1 MRKQDGA
8 WFAALAALVVAA
20 YALFRRRLTFAAALG
35 LGAIGLGVASRR
47 WSRNSRGP
55 FPYSLR
61 WFLAMPHPISPG
73 LLRRGVEPEAGN
85 HILEIGPGTGRHA
98 VEVAGWISPTGTLD
112 VFDIQQD
119 MLDAVM
125 HRGFDQGLSN
135 IIPSR
140 GQAGDQLRYPDG
152 RFDAAYLVTVFGEIP
167 DPDVALRE
175 LRRVLRPGGR
185 LAVGEVLLDPDY
197 TSLRELRSLAESRG
211 FRFVRRY
218 GSPFAYVAQFDAV

>member
-1 MRKQDGA
+1 VRKQDSA
-8 WFAALAALVVAA
+8 WFGALAALVAAA
-20 YALFRRRLTFAAALG
+20 YALLRRRLTFAAAQG
-35 LGAIGLGVASRR
+35 LGAVGLGVASRP

-61 WFLAMPHPISPG
+61 WILAMPHPISTG
-73 LLRRGVEPEAGN
+73 LVRRGVQAAPGDRV
-85 HILEIGPGTGRHA
+85 LEIGPGTGRHA
-98 VEVAGWISPTGTLD
+98 VQVAQWIAPNGTLD
-112 VFDIQQD
+112 VFDVQQD

-140 GQAGDQLRYPDG
+140 GQAGDQLPNPDG
-152 RFDAAYLVTVFGEIP
+152 RFDAAYLATVLGEIP

-197 TSLRELRSLAESRG
+197 TSLRELRSRAEASG
-211 FRFVRRY
+211 FRFARRY
-218 GSPFAYVAQFDAV
+218 GSPFAYVAQLEAV